1 MTAGRRPIRRNS
13 TTGKNSLYHAAAR
26 SDKRLEELYA
36 VGRSFSTG
44 GGADRMRAE
53 GMTMRIQTGFAILCL
68 LAAATALSAPQASK
82 TAALRDPELI
92 DAQAYQKLLGQYHGK
107 PLLVTFWAT
116 WCEPCRDEYPMLNEL
131 ARQYAPQGLK
141 VVGVSLDQD
150 GDLILMRRFLARYKP
165 VFPNYRKKKGDEDAF
180 TQAVLPRW
188 NGSLPTSVFYAKDG
202 QQVGHLVGAGD
213 HDTYEAAIK
222 TLLSK

>member
-1 MTAGRRPIRRNS
+1 MKLRIALAGLLVIA
-13 TTGKNSLYHAAAR
+13 GLA
-26 SDKRLEELYA
+26 
-36 VGRSFSTG
+36 
-44 GGADRMRAE
+44 
-53 GMTMRIQTGFAILCL
+53 
-68 LAAATALSAPQASK
+68 LAAAQTPAPK
-82 TAALRDPELI
+82 DPELI
-92 DAQAYQKLLGQYHGK
+92 DTQGYQKLLQQYKGK

-131 ARQYAPQGLK
+131 AKQYAPQGLK

-180 TQAVLPRW
+180 VQAVLPKW
-188 NGSLPTSVFYAKDG
+188 DGAIPASVFYAKDG
-202 QQVGHLVGAGD
+202 QQIGHLVGAGD

-222 TLLSK
+222 MLLSK

>member
-1 MTAGRRPIRRNS
+1 MKLRIALAGLLVIA
-13 TTGKNSLYHAAAR
+13 GLA
-26 SDKRLEELYA
+26 
-36 VGRSFSTG
+36 
-44 GGADRMRAE
+44 
-53 GMTMRIQTGFAILCL
+53 
-68 LAAATALSAPQASK
+68 LAAGQTPAPK
-82 TAALRDPELI
+82 DPELI
-92 DAQAYQKLLGQYHGK
+92 DMQGYQKLLQQYKGK

-131 ARQYAPQGLK
+131 AKQYAPQGLK

-165 VFPNYRKKKGDEDAF
+165 IFPNYRKKKGQEDAF
-180 TQAVLPRW
+180 VQAVLPGW
-188 NGSLPTSVFYAKDG
+188 NGSIPASVFYAKDG
-202 QQVGHLVGAGD
+202 QQVGHFVGAGD